1 MLVWNAVNRFSFQEE
16 ASRPVGL
23 RLFPRAYG
31 AYGAY
36 GFVIRSL
43 ELIQIGFSVAV
54 SFEMFDKVWSLSKS
68 RQLPLFQRKGAVG
81 SAGVLG

>member
-31 AYGAY
+31 AYG
-36 GFVIRSL
+36 FVIRSL
-43 ELIQIGFSVAV
+43 DLIQIGFSMAV
-54 SFEMFDKVWSLSKS
+54 SFEMFDKVWSLTKS